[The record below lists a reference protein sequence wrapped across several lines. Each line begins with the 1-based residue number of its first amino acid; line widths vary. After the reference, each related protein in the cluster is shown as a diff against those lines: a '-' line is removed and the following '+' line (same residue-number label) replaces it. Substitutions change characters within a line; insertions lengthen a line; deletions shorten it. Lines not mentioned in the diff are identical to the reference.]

1 MLASSHQKSYCKNIS
16 GVVAR
21 CLWKWL
27 VWVPPKLAGSA
38 IQMDRFY
45 NTWACS
51 WTTTPGPIKWDLGAS
66 RLWRMQSDLFQSQ
79 SYRVPKFICTLP
91 AQPDIHLIVSD
102 SHVQWLYEAR
112 ANTVIKIFQ
121 ICFFLLESYDIAL
134 SISIWHMPDRC
145 TSGCQGSD
153 DPWRKH
159 ICM

>member
-1 MLASSHQKSYCKNIS
+1 MKSSHRKSYCKNIS

-38 IQMDRFY
+38 IQMDRFH

-91 AQPDIHLIVSD
+91 APPDMHTRCIRFTCAMTLRGSCEHTYKDFSD
-102 SHVQWLYEAR
+102 L
-112 ANTVIKIFQ
+112 
-121 ICFFLLESYDIAL
+121 FFLVESYDIAL

-145 TSGCQGSD
+145 ASGCQGSD